1 MAIEV
6 KRVTTRRELKR
17 FITMPFR
24 LYKGNPYWI
33 PPLLA
38 DEYKTLRK
46 DINPAFDFAEAEYWL
61 AYKDGQLAGRIAGII
76 NPKVIEKWGQKY
88 ARFGWVEFIEDRAVA
103 EALFNTVES
112 WAEAHGMEGLLGP
125 MGFID
130 TDPEGMLIEGFQE
143 LGTLPMIYNH
153 PYYPEYLAAMGYE
166 KDVDWLEFEVICP
179 PSIPEKVLRVNDLVL
194 KRSKL
199 KIAQVKNRRELVAKY
214 GRQFFEVVDDAYSDL
229 YGTVPLTERQVDM
242 LVKQYLGFVSI
253 KYAKV
258 VVDEQD
264 KVAALGI
271 ALPSLSRALQRAKGR
286 IFPFGWYHL
295 LKALK
300 KPETVDMYLI
310 ATRKE
315 YQNRGIN
322 ALLMTEITRAAIED
336 GVRSAETSGEL
347 ETNKEVQQLWRY
359 YDSRQHK
366 RRRAFIK
373 KF

>member
-17 FITMPFR
+17 FIRLPFR

-38 DEYKTLRK
+38 DELKTLRK

-61 AYKDGQLAGRIAGII
+61 AYKDGKLAGRIAGII
-76 NPKVIEKWGQKY
+76 NPKVIEKWGHKY

-103 EALFNTVES
+103 EALFTTVES
-112 WAEAHGMEGLLGP
+112 WAKAHGLEGIQGP

-153 PYYPEYLAAMGYE
+153 PYYPEYLADLGYE

-179 PSIPEKVLRVNDLVL
+179 QSIPEKVLRVNDLVL

-214 GRQFFEVVDDAYSDL
+214 GRQFFEVIDDAYSDL
-229 YGTVPLTERQVDM
+229 YGTVPLTEKQVDM

-253 KYAKV
+253 RYAKV

-264 KVAALGI
+264 RVAAIGI
-271 ALPSLSRALQRAKGR
+271 AMPSLSRGLQRAKGR

-295 LKALK
+295 LKALR

>member
-6 KRVTTRRELKR
+6 KRVNTRRELKR
-17 FITMPFR
+17 FIRLPFR

-38 DEYKTLRK
+38 DELKTLRK

-61 AYKDGQLAGRIAGII
+61 AYKDGKLAGRIVGII
-76 NPKVIEKWGQKY
+76 NPKVIEKWGHKY

-103 EALFNTVES
+103 EALFTTVES
-112 WAEAHGMEGLLGP
+112 WAKAHGMEGIQGP

-153 PYYPEYLAAMGYE
+153 PYYPEYLADLGYE

-214 GRQFFEVVDDAYSDL
+214 GRQFFEVIDDAYSDL
-229 YGTVPLTERQVDM
+229 YGTVPLTEKQVDM

-264 KVAALGI
+264 RVAALGI
-271 ALPSLSRALQRAKGR
+271 AMPSLSRALQRAKGR

-300 KPETVDMYLI
+300 KPGTVDMYLI

-322 ALLMTEITRAAIED
+322 ALLMTEITRAAIKD